1 MVTISLYAFFHNG
14 TKTSYNVF
22 VDENDDTKITK
33 LFEEPSNE
41 PTGLSIEVAVS
52 EEDRNEFRN
61 VVQNFFRFFSDSD
74 MPKFLGVEED
84 FIQTPKKVLSSKTD
98 EWFFAEENRHGYN
111 HYYSHVLM
119 GRVAYPIDPNAI
131 NVENFVSNE
140 SSRRI
145 VQQLLSQS
153 NFYFRVPLGSVRLHH
168 SRESL
173 EYNKAT
179 QKEICAIL
187 YKVSQ
192 DIQIIAKEK
201 LADSEDLWEAK
212 KNYAQ
217 VINALPYQV
226 RGVFENSFEWK
237 GIKIDR
243 FYISKRLSIAR
254 RFNYY
259 SIRKN

>member
-1 MVTISLYAFFHNG
+1 
-14 TKTSYNVF
+14 
-22 VDENDDTKITK
+22 
-33 LFEEPSNE
+33 
-41 PTGLSIEVAVS
+41 
-52 EEDRNEFRN
+52 
-61 VVQNFFRFFSDSD
+61 
-74 MPKFLGVEED
+74 
-84 FIQTPKKVLSSKTD
+84 
-98 EWFFAEENRHGYN
+98 
-111 HYYSHVLM
+111 M

-145 VQQLLSQS
+145 VQQLLQQS

-201 LADSEDLWEAK
+201 LADSEDLWDAK

-226 RGVFENSFEWK
+226 RGIFENSFEWK
-237 GIKIDR
+237 GIKIDNSTFQR
-243 FYISKRLSIAR
+243 DYQLSRRLD
-254 RFNYY
+254 YY

>member
-1 MVTISLYAFFHNG
+1 M
-14 TKTSYNVF
+14 
-22 VDENDDTKITK
+22 
-33 LFEEPSNE
+33 
-41 PTGLSIEVAVS
+41 
-52 EEDRNEFRN
+52 
-61 VVQNFFRFFSDSD
+61 
-74 MPKFLGVEED
+74 
-84 FIQTPKKVLSSKTD
+84 
-98 EWFFAEENRHGYN
+98 
-111 HYYSHVLM
+111 
-119 GRVAYPIDPNAI
+119 
-131 NVENFVSNE
+131 SNE

-145 VQQLLSQS
+145 VQQLLNDS

-192 DIQIIAKEK
+192 DIQIAKEK

-226 RGVFENSFEWK
+226 RGVFSRIVSSGMASRLMILHFKEIINCK
-237 GIKIDR
+237 KI
-243 FYISKRLSIAR
+243 
-254 RFNYY
+254 
-259 SIRKN
+259 